1 MFKEVTQRKVGVLIS
16 ISVALVTLFVTPY
29 STLDPINVPKLWVL
43 LAFAFGV
50 VGALLLDIKPFFN
63 KENWA
68 PVIAAKLLFLFMLIA
83 MLVSGGPFSQQLFG
97 TYGRNTGLLTYLAF
111 VILFIGAAV
120 ASSKSIKKPFLIAF
134 GLTIGINA
142 LYGAVQALGKD
153 PQKWSNLYAP
163 VIGTLGN
170 PNFVSAF
177 LGMGVALALSY
188 FVSQNLDIKYRAMSA
203 LYILVALYDILKSDA
218 QQGLIVSL
226 LSVGL
231 VGYFLL
237 KSKIKSTS
245 IRLGYLS
252 LGILA
257 FLVGVAGTLQKG
269 PLASILYKPSVTYR
283 GDYWHAG
290 IEMFK
295 KHPFFGVGLDSY
307 GDWYRAS
314 RTLAATV
321 RRGPSTVSNA
331 AHNVYIDIAA
341 TAGIFALIAYLAL
354 IFLGFRAAYKIAKRT
369 TDFDP
374 FFVSIFVAWVGYLIQ
389 SAISINNIALGIWGW
404 VLPGVLISMESWG
417 NDSNKPAQN
426 KQSTKVKSATDFS
439 GMGIVAGLILGGV
452 IGFLPFNSDANFR
465 HALESGNPDNIN
477 KAALKSPTDAARILY
492 AAQVFEQNKMQDEAV
507 VLARKTVTLNARN
520 FDGWN
525 YLYNFSSVS
534 SNEKREILDRLKAL
548 DPHNPDLKKLG

>member
-1 MFKEVTQRKVGVLIS
+1 MFKEVTQRKVGTLIS
-16 ISVALVTLFVTPY
+16 LSVALVTLFVTPY

-43 LAFAFGV
+43 LALAFGV
-50 VGALLLDIKPFFN
+50 VGVLFLEIKPLFN

-68 PVIAAKLLFLFMLIA
+68 PIIAAKLVFVFMLIA
-83 MLVSGGPFSQQLFG
+83 MLVSSAPISQQLFG

-134 GLTIGINA
+134 GLAIGINA
-142 LYGAVQALGKD
+142 LYGAIQALGKD
-153 PQKWSNLYAP
+153 PQKWSNPYAP

-188 FVSQNLDIKYRAMSA
+188 LVSQNLDIKYRAMSA

-237 KSKIKSTS
+237 KSKIKSTG

-252 LGILA
+252 LGVFA

-341 TAGIFALIAYLAL
+341 TAGIFALIAYLAV
-354 IFLGFRAAYKIAKRT
+354 IFLGFRTAYKIAKRT
-369 TDFDP
+369 TEFDP
-374 FFVSIFVAWVGYLIQ
+374 FFVGIFVAWVGYLIQ

-404 VLPGVLISMESWG
+404 VLPGVLISMERWG

-426 KQSTKVKSATDFS
+426 KQSTKVKSVTDFS
-439 GMGIVAGLILGGV
+439 GMGIVAGLIIGGV

-492 AAQVFEQNKMQDEAV
+492 AAQVFHQNKMQDKAV
-507 VLARKTVTLNARN
+507 VLARETVKLNARN

-525 YLYNFSSVS
+525 YLYNSSSVS
-534 SNEKREILDRLKAL
+534 GNEKREILDRLKAL

>member
-1 MFKEVTQRKVGVLIS
+1 MFKEVTQRKVGFLIS
-16 ISVALVTLFVTPY
+16 TSVALVTLFVTPY
-29 STLDPINVPKLWVL
+29 STLDPINLPKLWVL
-43 LAFAFGV
+43 LAISFGV
-50 VGALLLDIKPFFN
+50 LGVLLLDVKPFF
-63 KENWA
+63 KRVNWA
-68 PVIAAKLLFLFMLIA
+68 PVFAAKSVFIFMIIA
-83 MLVSGGPFSQQLFG
+83 MLVSNAPISQQLFG

-120 ASSKSIKKPFLIAF
+120 ASGKSIKKPFLIAF
-134 GLTIGINA
+134 GLAIGLNG
-142 LYGAVQALGKD
+142 LYGGVQAFGKD
-153 PQKWSNLYAP
+153 PQKWSNPYAP

-188 FVSQNLDIKYRAMSA
+188 LVSKNLDIKYRLLSA
-203 LYILVALYDILKSDA
+203 LYVLVALYDILKSDA
-218 QQGLIVSL
+218 QQGLVVSL

-231 VGYFLL
+231 IGYFLL
-237 KSKIKSTS
+237 KSKFNSS
-245 IRLGYLS
+245 GIRYGYLS
-252 LGILA
+252 LGVIV
-257 FLVGVAGTLQKG
+257 FLVGVTGTLQRG

-283 GDYWHAG
+283 GDYWRAG

-295 KHPFFGVGLDSY
+295 KNPFFGVGLDSY

-341 TAGIFALIAYLAL
+341 TAGIFALLAYLAV
-354 IFLGFRAAYKIAKRT
+354 IFLGLRAAYKIAQQT

-374 FFVSIFVAWVGYLIQ
+374 FFVGIFVSWVGYLIQ

-404 VLPGVLISMESWG
+404 VLPGVLISMERWG
-417 NDSNKPAQN
+417 SESTESSQN
-426 KQSTKVKSATDFS
+426 KQNIKVKSATDFS
-439 GMGIVAGLILGGV
+439 GMGIISGIIVGGV

-465 HALESGNPDNIN
+465 HALESGNPDDIN
-477 KAALKSPTDAARILY
+477 RAALKSPTDAARILY
-492 AAQVFEQNKMQDEAV
+492 AAQIFDQNKLPDKAI
-507 VLARKTVTLNARN
+507 VLARETVKLNPRN

-525 YLYNFSSVS
+525 YLYSASSVS
-534 SNEKREILDRLKAL
+534 GNEKREILNRLKAL

>member
-1 MFKEVTQRKVGVLIS
+1 MFKEVTQRKVGSLIS
-16 ISVALVTLFVTPY
+16 LSVALVTLFVTPY

-43 LAFAFGV
+43 LALAFGV

-68 PVIAAKLLFLFMLIA
+68 PVIAAKSVFIFMFIA
-83 MLVSGGPFSQQLFG
+83 MLVSSAPFSQQLFG

-120 ASSKSIKKPFLIAF
+120 ASSKSIKKPFLFAF

-142 LYGAVQALGKD
+142 LYGAVQAIGKD
-153 PQKWSNLYAP
+153 PQKWSNPYAP

-188 FVSQNLDIKYRAMSA
+188 LVSQNIDIKFRALSA
-203 LYILVALYDILKSDA
+203 LYILFALYDILKSDA

-231 VGYFLL
+231 VGYFFL
-237 KSKIKSTS
+237 KFKIKSTG

-252 LGILA
+252 LGVFA

-269 PLASILYKPSVTYR
+269 PLASILYKSSVTYR

-295 KHPFFGVGLDSY
+295 KHPYFGVGLDSY

-341 TAGIFALIAYLAL
+341 TAGIFALIAYLAV

-369 TDFDP
+369 TEFDP
-374 FFVSIFVAWVGYLIQ
+374 FFVGIFVAWVGYLIQ

-404 VLPGVLISMESWG
+404 VLPGVLISMERWG
-417 NDSNKPAQN
+417 IESKKPIPNKPI
-426 KQSTKVKSATDFS
+426 TKVKVATDFS
-439 GMGIVAGLILGGV
+439 GMGLIGGV
-452 IGFLPFNSDANFR
+452 IVGGILGFFPFNADANFR
-465 HALESGNPDNIN
+465 NALESGDKARISI
-477 KAALKSPTDAARILY
+477 AALKFPRDYSRMNY
-492 AAQVFEQNKMQDEAV
+492 AAQIFEQNKLIESAV
-507 VLARKTVTLNARN
+507 TIARVSVKYNKRNYDALN
-520 FDGWN
+520 F
-525 YLYNFSSVS
+525 LYRSGKITA
-534 SNEKREILDRLKAL
+534 EDRKKILNRMLAL

>member
-1 MFKEVTQRKVGVLIS
+1 MFKEVTQRKVGTLIS
-16 ISVALVTLFVTPY
+16 LSVALVTLFVTPY
-29 STLDPINVPKLWVL
+29 STLDPINVPKLWML
-43 LAFAFGV
+43 LALAFGV
-50 VGALLLDIKPFFN
+50 VGALLLDIKPFFK

-68 PVIAAKLLFLFMLIA
+68 PVIAAKSVFIFMLIA
-83 MLVSGGPFSQQLFG
+83 MLVSNAPFSQQLFG

-134 GLTIGINA
+134 SLTIGINA
-142 LYGAVQALGKD
+142 LYGAIQALGKD
-153 PQKWSNLYAP
+153 PQKWSNPYAP

-188 FVSQNLDIKYRAMSA
+188 LVSKNLDIKYRALSA

-237 KSKIKSTS
+237 KSKFKSS
-245 IRLGYLS
+245 GIRYGYLS
-252 LGILA
+252 IGVFA

-269 PLASILYKPSVTYR
+269 PLASILYKPSVSYR

-295 KHPFFGVGLDSY
+295 KNPLFGVGLDSY

-331 AHNVYIDIAA
+331 AHNVYIDIAS
-341 TAGIFALIAYLAL
+341 TAGIFALLAYLAV
-354 IFLGFRAAYKIAKRT
+354 IFLGLRAAYKIAKRT

-374 FFVSIFVAWVGYLIQ
+374 FFVGIFVSWVGYLIQ

-404 VLPGVLISMESWG
+404 VLPGVLISIERWGGESSKT
-417 NDSNKPAQN
+417 NQN
-426 KQSTKVKSATDFS
+426 KQSVKVKGATDFS

-465 HALESGNPDNIN
+465 HALESGNPDNIY

-492 AAQVFEQNKMQDEAV
+492 AAQIFDKNKMPDKAI
-507 VLARKTVTLNARN
+507 VLARETIKLNPRN

-525 YLYNFSSVS
+525 YLYNVSSVS
-534 SNEKREILDRLKAL
+534 GNEKSEILDRLKAL
-548 DPHNPDLKKLG
+548 DPNNSDLKKLG